1 MPKCPLEGR
10 RISSRSFRIEPIEET
25 LYEQV
30 AAEIVAGQIKQG
42 LWLKATVE
50 SDGDDFRARTIYTKF
65 RVEQLKAE
73 LPKPSA
79 AEATMKAR
87 SEEKL
92 RREQQEEATQWRE
105 KNPTRGGYTPQEQTR
120 MNKQITVALVIIVL
134 LFVLLLGASLVVL
147 N

>member
-1 MPKCPLEGR
+1 M
-10 RISSRSFRIEPIEET
+10 SRNFRIEPAEEA

-65 RVEQLKAE
+65 RVEQLKVDM
-73 LPKPSA
+73 PKSSA
-79 AEATMKAR
+79 AEASMKAR
-87 SEEKL
+87 AEENL
-92 RREQQEEATQWRE
+92 RRGQQEETMRWQE
-105 KNPTRGGYTPQEQTR
+105 KTITKGGYTPQEQAR
-120 MNKQITVALVIIVL
+120 MNKQITIALVVIVL